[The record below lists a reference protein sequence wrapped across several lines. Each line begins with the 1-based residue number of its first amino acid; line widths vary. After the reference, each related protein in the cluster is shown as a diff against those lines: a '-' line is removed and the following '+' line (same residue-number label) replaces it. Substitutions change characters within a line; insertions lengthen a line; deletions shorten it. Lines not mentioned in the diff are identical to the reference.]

1 MDTPLA
7 SPVLVTRPAREAAQ
21 WVQALEA
28 QGVPARALP
37 LIVIAPAPD
46 GQALAACRDAVASY
60 GAVMFVSVNA
70 VDGFLGDGLAW
81 PATTRAWAPGPG
93 TLQALLRAGVSP
105 GLIDAPPAHAAQFD
119 SETLWQDVRRQ
130 VTHGTR
136 VLMVRGGDAQGRAA
150 GRPWLA
156 EQLAAAGATVDTVVS
171 YVRRRPDLDA
181 TLQGVAEAG
190 RRGQGWWLFSSSEAI
205 DNLRALL
212 PGQDWSAARALC
224 THPRIAQVART
235 LGFGTVA
242 QTRPMLEAVVGF
254 LQSGS

>member
-1 MDTPLA
+1 MDSPAA

-21 WVQALEA
+21 WVQALESH
-28 QGVPARALP
+28 GIPARALP

-46 GQALAACRDAVASY
+46 AQALEACRDAVASY
-60 GAVMFVSVNA
+60 SAVMFVSVNA
-70 VDGFLGDGLAW
+70 VDGFLGNGLAW

-93 TLQALLRAGVSP
+93 THQALLRAGVP
-105 GLIDAPPAHAAQFD
+105 ADLIDAPPAQAAQFD
-119 SETLWQDVRRQ
+119 SETLWQDVHCQ
-130 VTHGTR
+130 VTPGTR
-136 VLMVRGGDAQGRAA
+136 VLMVRGGDARGRAA

-156 EQLAAAGATVDTVVS
+156 EQLADAGCTVDTVVS
-171 YVRRRPDLDA
+171 YVRRRPDADPA
-181 TLQGVAEAG
+181 LQALAEAG

-205 DNLRALL
+205 DNLAALL
-212 PGQDWSAARALC
+212 PGRDWSAARAIC

-242 QTRPMLEAVVGF
+242 QTRPVLEAVVAF

>member
-1 MDTPLA
+1 MDTPPP

-21 WVQALEA
+21 WVQALESR
-28 QGVPARALP
+28 GVAARALP

-46 GQALAACRDAVASY
+46 ARALAACRDAVASY

-70 VDGFLGDGLAW
+70 VDGFLGNGLAW

-93 TLQALLRAGVSP
+93 TQQALLRAGVP
-105 GLIDAPPAHAAQFD
+105 AACIDAPPAQAAQFD
-119 SETLWQDVRRQ
+119 SETLWQDVGRQ
-130 VTHGTR
+130 VTPGTR

-156 EQLAAAGATVDTVVS
+156 EQLAAAGGTVDTVVS
-171 YVRRRPDLDA
+171 YVRCPPAADA
-181 TLQGVAEAG
+181 SLQGLADVG

-205 DNLRALL
+205 DNLRGLL

-224 THPRIAQVART
+224 THPRIAQTAQI

-242 QTRPMLEAVVGF
+242 QTRPVVEAVVAF